1 MMKHGLILKT
11 LALVLFTCIGWNSAC
26 LAGAP
31 EVSAASGLTIRV
43 DWQVPESLPP
53 RFRNH
58 CTYENFTGRPY
69 CSDHCG
75 VDYQFYYC
83 SEASFGCCHLGHGY
97 CDINGLVRC
106 HP

>member
-1 MMKHGLILKT
+1 MMKAVALAILIC
-11 LALVLFTCIGWNSAC
+11 VG
-26 LAGAP
+26 
-31 EVSAASGLTIRV
+31 SAAACSAGGSSEPDGYLVRV
-43 DWQVPESLPP
+43 DWQEPLQLPP

-58 CTYENFTGRPY
+58 CTYENFTARPY

-75 VDYQFYYC
+75 IDYQFYYC

-97 CDINGLVRC
+97 CDFHGLLRC